1 MNKTKNYLILLLLL
15 FITTKGFCQSNEDED
30 YVTPVVDYAA
40 IEADVVYHE
49 EQYTYLKKMKENEM
63 SIAALQNQVAEKTA
77 QIEQMQQQIH
87 RSLRD
92 VSRTIQQ
99 AHALEGVYR
108 KGEKI
113 VRNLR
118 DIIELV
124 GTNPELLFIA
134 NKTERAVYNECV
146 ELLQY
151 IDMAIL
157 GGNVNLMNTADR
169 ARLIAHVNMEL
180 SKINGLCFKIKR
192 QMQAALRSGI
202 MHEMLKE
209 YFVQVYRYERQN
221 RQLAQRILNE
231 FHF

>member
-1 MNKTKNYLILLLLL
+1 MNRMKNYLILILLL
-15 FITTKGFCQSNEDED
+15 FTATEGFCQSQGGDD
-30 YVTPVVDYAA
+30 DVTLVVDYAA

-49 EQYTYLKKMKENEM
+49 EQYTYLQKMKENEM
-63 SIAALQNQVAEKTA
+63 SIATLQSAVAEKTA
-77 QIEQMQQQIH
+77 QIEQIQQQIH

-99 AHALEGVYR
+99 AHALENTYAKSR
-108 KGEKI
+108 KI
-113 VRNLR
+113 VNNLT
-118 DIIELV
+118 DIVELV
-124 GTNPELLFIA
+124 GTNPELLVIA
-134 NKTERAVYNECV
+134 NKTERAVYI
-146 ELLQY
+146 ELTELFQY

-169 ARLIAHVNMEL
+169 SRLIAHVNMEL

-192 QMQAALRSGI
+192 QMQSALRSGI

-209 YFVQVYRYERQN
+209 YFTQIYRYERQN

>member
-15 FITTKGFCQSNEDED
+15 FITTKGFCQSSEDED